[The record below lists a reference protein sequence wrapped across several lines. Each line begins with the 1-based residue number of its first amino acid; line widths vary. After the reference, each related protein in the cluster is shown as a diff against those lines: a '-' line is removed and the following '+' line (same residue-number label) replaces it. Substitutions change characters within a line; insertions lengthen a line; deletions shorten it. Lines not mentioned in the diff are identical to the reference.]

1 MTQMI
6 SIFDDAVYGDV
17 FYNGNGD
24 KYYYVRKTD
33 ANGDDNPFPY
43 HLVTDK
49 EFDWNK
55 KPDDYVSVCCY
66 CASGAICWA
75 VIDHW
80 DEKHELYKKT
90 MIVKKGEREEPTTK

>member
-1 MTQMI
+1 MTQMN
-6 SIFDDAVYGDV
+6 SIFDDDVYGDV

-24 KYYYVRKTD
+24 KYYYVRKTA

-80 DEKHELYKKT
+80 DEKHELYKKM

>member
-24 KYYYVRKTD
+24 KYYYVRKTV
-33 ANGDDNPFPY
+33 ANGDKNPFPY

-55 KPDDYVSVCCY
+55 KPDEYVSVCCY
-66 CASGAICWA
+66 CVSGAICWA

-80 DEKHELYKKT
+80 NEKHELYHNQLLK
-90 MIVKKGEREEPTTK
+90 

>member
-24 KYYYVRKTD
+24 KYYYVRKTA

-80 DEKHELYKKT
+80 DEKDELYKKL